1 MWGISSVLS
10 SVRLYLCILKVL
22 NCSILLFVGIGA
34 VEEEEDEEVEEEAQK
49 DEAEIQVVGILLLAL
64 MLVGLWT
71 VMDLVYPGAGNLL
84 MGLPMKRSYLLMGE
98 EGTPTGQPVRF
109 YPIPERSSSD
119 QRSAKHKLKPSQ
131 LGF

>member
-71 VMDLVYPGAGNLL
+71 VMVLVYPGAGNLL
-84 MGLPMKRSYLLMGE
+84 MDDWDD
-98 EGTPTGQPVRF
+98 TVVDVAQVRF